1 MIRSLVVIAFAWS
14 AAAAAFADAEVVL
27 RERIEARG
35 GAVTLGDMFD
45 GAGAASGLAV
55 APAPAPGMRAEVSAS
70 FVSAAAQAAGLAWT
84 PPAGLETIVVH
95 GRALRRSPLV
105 AASAG
110 AGGGG
115 EEEQAAPLAVRR
127 GDAVT
132 LVYVAPGLQL
142 TARARALDN
151 GALGQPIRV
160 TNLQSNRIVNAVVTG
175 PGAASASP

>member
-1 MIRSLVVIAFAWS
+1 MIRSLVVIALAWS
-14 AAAAAFADAEVVL
+14 AATAAFADAQVVL
-27 RERIEARG
+27 RERVEARS

-95 GRALRRSPLV
+95 GRALRQSPLV
-105 AASAG
+105 AASAVAI
-110 AGGGG
+110 AG
-115 EEEQAAPLAVRR
+115 EQAAPLAVRR

-132 LVYVAPGLQL
+132 LVYVAPGLQV

-160 TNLQSNRIVNAVVTG
+160 TNLQSNRVVNAVVTG